1 MPEVQS
7 DIKVVVTPI
16 AATVDLE
23 SLRSQVENIFKKP
36 IKVQF
41 DADSVET
48 AVGEQAERA
57 VRAAQAAISR
67 GQAIFEAWNAQS
79 EKRNTTRLA
88 KYNNAVKQA
97 YDNVQ
102 SLIEGGAPSDKDVRG
117 WIAFTSAVEKYRA
130 EISKARAAQT
140 AISKGK
146 SIFAA
151 WDAESE
157 ERNVARLEQYNN
169 AVEQAYDNV
178 QSLIKGGAPSDK
190 DARGWIALT
199 SAVEKY
205 RAEISKARAAQSS
218 NRVISKGKSI
228 FAAWDAESEKRN
240 VARLEQYN
248 NAVKQAYD
256 NVQSLI
262 KAGKPSDKDAR
273 GWIALTSA
281 VEKYR
286 LEISKARAA
295 QSSNK
300 VISKGKSVFAVWDA
314 ESEERNVARL
324 AQYNNAVK
332 QAYDNVQSLIKAGAP
347 SDKDA
352 RGWIALTS
360 AVEKYRLE
368 ISKAR
373 AAQSSNNAKTQN
385 EKNFADIQ
393 RQAETY
399 FQKYETNITRNLS
412 LSTKWQNLLNNLR
425 NPDIDNTSVVE
436 YRKQL
441 ADLINESRGAGVEI
455 EKTGQKLSR
464 LFGQHLSTAVAMAAI
479 HALRRVL
486 QQTYQNVIELDKALV
501 NLQVSSGKSR
511 SELKSL
517 MMQYSEFAKSL
528 GTTTIA
534 VTQAADTWLRQG
546 YDLSEVETLITDSIH
561 LSVLGKISSEEA
573 TKALTSTMKG
583 YGIAVQDAST
593 IVDKFTTVDMNAATS
608 AGDLAT
614 AMAECAVS
622 AQLMGVDIDHLT
634 GYLATV
640 METTQDGA
648 ESVGVFMK
656 TMFARMA
663 NIKTGKLVDPEDQ
676 SDISD
681 VERVLKNQNILLRDA
696 QGNFRNFQEV
706 LEETAQKWRELGE
719 AGKTAEQS
727 ALAVAFGGIR
737 NQEKFKVFMEN
748 YDTAIKYA
756 NIATDSTGNAAK
768 KYEAYMDGIEARM
781 NRLTATFEEFA
792 QTILN
797 SDAIKGVIDFLTNI
811 LNLLQQITAWFGNAG
826 LGALTPLFGLG
837 GGILGASGK
846 GRLQQVG
853 LAANMPLYALVATRN
868 ELAA

>member
-7 DIKVVVTPI
+7 DIKVLVTPAVGAIDLSTLRQQVEDAFKTPINVKINVGDI
-16 AATVDLE
+16 AANA
-23 SLRSQVENIFKKP
+23 RK
-36 IKVQF
+36 
-41 DADSVET
+41 
-48 AVGEQAERA
+48 QAERA
-57 VRAAQAAISR
+57 AKATRREFSKVQVTPGKTFFKEFSDQFTKQTPEIKRLGTYYAQLQKQAERDAEATRRKFSKVQVIPGKTFFEEFSDQFTKQTPEIKRLGEYYGQLQKQAEQAAKAAESANKAAESANKAALRR
-67 GQAIFEAWNAQS
+67 GQTALAGWDTKAEGQNVQ
-79 EKRNTTRLA
+79 RL
-88 KYNNAVKQA
+88 KQYNDELQRA
-97 YDNVQ
+97 YDNAKALVGQ
-102 SLIEGGAPSDKDVRG
+102 GQPNAADTKG
-117 WIAFTSAVEKYRA
+117 WEALADAIEKYRV
-130 EISKARAAQT
+130 ELSKALY
-140 AISKGK
+140 I
-146 SIFAA
+146 
-151 WDAESE
+151 
-157 ERNVARLEQYNN
+157 
-169 AVEQAYDNV
+169 
-178 QSLIKGGAPSDK
+178 
-190 DARGWIALT
+190 
-199 SAVEKY
+199 
-205 RAEISKARAAQSS
+205 
-218 NRVISKGKSI
+218 
-228 FAAWDAESEKRN
+228 
-240 VARLEQYN
+240 
-248 NAVKQAYD
+248 
-256 NVQSLI
+256 
-262 KAGKPSDKDAR
+262 
-273 GWIALTSA
+273 
-281 VEKYR
+281 
-286 LEISKARAA
+286 
-295 QSSNK
+295 
-300 VISKGKSVFAVWDA
+300 
-314 ESEERNVARL
+314 
-324 AQYNNAVK
+324 
-332 QAYDNVQSLIKAGAP
+332 
-347 SDKDA
+347 
-352 RGWIALTS
+352 
-360 AVEKYRLE
+360 
-368 ISKAR
+368 
-373 AAQSSNNAKTQN
+373 QSSNNAKTQN

-399 FQKYETNITRNLS
+399 FQKYETNITKNLS
-412 LSTKWQNLLNNLR
+412 LTKKWQDFINQVRHPDLN
-425 NPDIDNTSVVE
+425 NTSVVE

-441 ADLINESRGAGVEI
+441 AALINESHDAGVEL
-455 EKTGQKLSR
+455 ESTGQKLSR

-486 QQTYQNVIELDKALV
+486 QQTYQTVIELDKALV

-517 MMQYSEFAKSL
+517 MMQYSEFARSL

-561 LSVLGKISSEEA
+561 LSVLGKIDSEEA

-663 NIKTGKLVDPEDQ
+663 NIKIGKLVDPEDQ

-681 VERVLKNQNILLRDA
+681 VERVLKNHNILLRDA

-768 KYEAYMDGIEARM
+768 KYEAYMDGIEAHM

-797 SDAIKGVIDFLTNI
+797 SDAVKGVIDFLTNI
-811 LNLLQQITAWFGNAG
+811 LNLLQQITALSGNAG
-826 LGALTPLFGLG
+826 FGALTPLFGLSG
-837 GGILGASGK
+837 AILGASGK
-846 GRLQQVG
+846 GRFQMVNLV
-853 LAANMPLYALVATRN
+853 ADMPLYILVVTRN

>member
-7 DIKVVVTPI
+7 DIKVLVTPVVNTTDLSTLRKQVEDALKTPINIKINTGDI
-16 AATVDLE
+16 AA
-23 SLRSQVENIFKKP
+23 SAGK
-36 IKVQF
+36 
-41 DADSVET
+41 
-48 AVGEQAERA
+48 QAERA
-57 VRAAQAAISR
+57 AKATKSAFSKVQVTPGKTFFKEFSDQFTKQTPEIKRLGAYYGQLQKQAERAAKAAESANKAALHR
-67 GQAIFEAWNAQS
+67 GQAALAGWDTKAEGQNVQ
-79 EKRNTTRLA
+79 RL
-88 KYNNAVKQA
+88 KQYNDELQKA
-97 YDNVQ
+97 YDNAKALVKQ
-102 SLIEGGAPSDKDVRG
+102 GQPNAADTKG
-117 WIAFTSAVEKYRA
+117 WEALADAIEKYRV
-130 EISKARAAQT
+130 ELSKALRIQ
-140 AISKGK
+140 G
-146 SIFAA
+146 
-151 WDAESE
+151 
-157 ERNVARLEQYNN
+157 
-169 AVEQAYDNV
+169 
-178 QSLIKGGAPSDK
+178 
-190 DARGWIALT
+190 
-199 SAVEKY
+199 
-205 RAEISKARAAQSS
+205 
-218 NRVISKGKSI
+218 
-228 FAAWDAESEKRN
+228 
-240 VARLEQYN
+240 
-248 NAVKQAYD
+248 
-256 NVQSLI
+256 
-262 KAGKPSDKDAR
+262 
-273 GWIALTSA
+273 
-281 VEKYR
+281 
-286 LEISKARAA
+286 
-295 QSSNK
+295 
-300 VISKGKSVFAVWDA
+300 
-314 ESEERNVARL
+314 
-324 AQYNNAVK
+324 
-332 QAYDNVQSLIKAGAP
+332 
-347 SDKDA
+347 
-352 RGWIALTS
+352 
-360 AVEKYRLE
+360 
-368 ISKAR
+368 
-373 AAQSSNNAKTQN
+373 SNNDVAQN
-385 EKNFADIQ
+385 KKNYEDVQ
-393 RQAETY
+393 RQAESY
-399 FQKYETNITRNLS
+399 FKKYETNITRNLS

-436 YRKQL
+436 YREQL
-441 ADLINESRGAGVEI
+441 AKLINESQAAGVEI

-464 LFGQHLSTAVAMAAI
+464 LFGQHLSTAVAMAAV
-479 HALRRVL
+479 HALRQSLRGVYD
-486 QQTYQNVIELDKALV
+486 TIVELDKALV
-501 NLQVSSGKSR
+501 DLQVSSGKSR

-561 LSVLGKISSEEA
+561 LSVLGKIDSEEA

-681 VERVLKNQNILLRDA
+681 VERVLKNHNILLRDA

-706 LEETAQKWRELGE
+706 LDETAQKWRELGE
-719 AGKTAEQS
+719 AGKTADQS

-811 LNLLQQITAWFGNAG
+811 LNLLQQITAWSGNAG
-826 LGALTPLFGLG
+826 FGALTPLFGLG

-868 ELAA
+868 ELAARLLIREHWKNRRNCLQVWVIPAREGES

>member
-7 DIKVVVTPI
+7 DIKVLVTPAVGAIDLSTLRQQVEDAFKTPINVKINVGDI
-16 AATVDLE
+16 AANA
-23 SLRSQVENIFKKP
+23 RK
-36 IKVQF
+36 
-41 DADSVET
+41 
-48 AVGEQAERA
+48 QAERA
-57 VRAAQAAISR
+57 AKATRREFSKVQVTPGKTFFKEFSDQFTKQTPEIKRLGTYYAQLQKQAERDAEATRRKFSKVQVIPGKTFFEEFSDQFTKQTPEIKRLGEYYGQLQKQAEQAAKAAESANKAALRR
-67 GQAIFEAWNAQS
+67 GQTALAGWDTKAEGQNVQ
-79 EKRNTTRLA
+79 RL
-88 KYNNAVKQA
+88 KQYNDELQRA
-97 YDNVQ
+97 YDNAKALVGQ
-102 SLIEGGAPSDKDVRG
+102 GQPNAADTKG
-117 WIAFTSAVEKYRA
+117 WEALADAIEKYRV
-130 EISKARAAQT
+130 ELSKALY
-140 AISKGK
+140 I
-146 SIFAA
+146 
-151 WDAESE
+151 
-157 ERNVARLEQYNN
+157 
-169 AVEQAYDNV
+169 
-178 QSLIKGGAPSDK
+178 
-190 DARGWIALT
+190 
-199 SAVEKY
+199 
-205 RAEISKARAAQSS
+205 
-218 NRVISKGKSI
+218 
-228 FAAWDAESEKRN
+228 
-240 VARLEQYN
+240 
-248 NAVKQAYD
+248 
-256 NVQSLI
+256 
-262 KAGKPSDKDAR
+262 
-273 GWIALTSA
+273 
-281 VEKYR
+281 
-286 LEISKARAA
+286 
-295 QSSNK
+295 
-300 VISKGKSVFAVWDA
+300 
-314 ESEERNVARL
+314 
-324 AQYNNAVK
+324 
-332 QAYDNVQSLIKAGAP
+332 
-347 SDKDA
+347 
-352 RGWIALTS
+352 
-360 AVEKYRLE
+360 
-368 ISKAR
+368 
-373 AAQSSNNAKTQN
+373 QSSNNAKTQN

-399 FQKYETNITRNLS
+399 FQKYETNITKNLS
-412 LSTKWQNLLNNLR
+412 LTKKWQDFINQVRHPDLN
-425 NPDIDNTSVVE
+425 NTSVVE

-441 ADLINESRGAGVEI
+441 AALINESHDAGVEL
-455 EKTGQKLSR
+455 ESTGQKLSR

-486 QQTYQNVIELDKALV
+486 QQTYQTVIELDKALV

-517 MMQYSEFAKSL
+517 MMQYSEFARSL

-561 LSVLGKISSEEA
+561 LSVLGKIDSEEA

-663 NIKTGKLVDPEDQ
+663 NIKIGKLVDPEDQ

-681 VERVLKNQNILLRDA
+681 VERVLKNHNILLRDA

-768 KYEAYMDGIEARM
+768 KYEAYMDGIEAHM

-797 SDAIKGVIDFLTNI
+797 SDAVKGVIDFLTNI
-811 LNLLQQITAWFGNAG
+811 LNLLQQITALSGNAG
-826 LGALTPLFGLG
+826 FGALTPLFGLSG
-837 GGILGASGK
+837 AILGASGK
-846 GRLQQVG
+846 GRFQMVNLV
-853 LAANMPLYALVATRN
+853 ADMPLYILVVTRN

>member
-7 DIKVVVTPI
+7 DIKVLVTPVVSTTDLSTLRKQVEDALKTPINIKINTGDI
-16 AATVDLE
+16 AA
-23 SLRSQVENIFKKP
+23 SAGK
-36 IKVQF
+36 
-41 DADSVET
+41 
-48 AVGEQAERA
+48 QAERA
-57 VRAAQAAISR
+57 AKATKSAFSKVQVTPGKTFFKEFSDQFTKQTPEIKRLGAYYGQLQKQAERAAKAAESANKAALYR
-67 GQAIFEAWNAQS
+67 GQTALAGWDTKAEGQNVQRLKQYNDELQRAYDNAKALVDQGQPNAADTKGWEALAGAI
-79 EKRNTTRLA
+79 EKYRVELSKA
-88 KYNNAVKQA
+88 LSIQGANNAVAQNKKN
-97 YDNVQ
+97 Y
-102 SLIEGGAPSDKDVRG
+102 EDV
-117 WIAFTSAVEKYRA
+117 
-130 EISKARAAQT
+130 
-140 AISKGK
+140 
-146 SIFAA
+146 
-151 WDAESE
+151 
-157 ERNVARLEQYNN
+157 
-169 AVEQAYDNV
+169 
-178 QSLIKGGAPSDK
+178 
-190 DARGWIALT
+190 
-199 SAVEKY
+199 
-205 RAEISKARAAQSS
+205 
-218 NRVISKGKSI
+218 
-228 FAAWDAESEKRN
+228 
-240 VARLEQYN
+240 
-248 NAVKQAYD
+248 
-256 NVQSLI
+256 
-262 KAGKPSDKDAR
+262 
-273 GWIALTSA
+273 
-281 VEKYR
+281 
-286 LEISKARAA
+286 
-295 QSSNK
+295 
-300 VISKGKSVFAVWDA
+300 
-314 ESEERNVARL
+314 
-324 AQYNNAVK
+324 
-332 QAYDNVQSLIKAGAP
+332 
-347 SDKDA
+347 
-352 RGWIALTS
+352 
-360 AVEKYRLE
+360 
-368 ISKAR
+368 
-373 AAQSSNNAKTQN
+373 
-385 EKNFADIQ
+385 Q
-393 RQAETY
+393 RQAESY
-399 FQKYETNITRNLS
+399 FKKYETNITRNLS

-436 YRKQL
+436 YREQL
-441 ADLINESRGAGVEI
+441 AKLINESQAAGVEI
-455 EKTGQKLSR
+455 EKAGQKLSR
-464 LFGQHLSTAVAMAAI
+464 LFGQHLSTAVVMAAI
-479 HALRRVL
+479 HALRQSLRKVYD
-486 QQTYQNVIELDKALV
+486 TIVELDKALV
-501 NLQVSSGKSR
+501 DLQVSSGKSR

-561 LSVLGKISSEEA
+561 LSVLGKIDSEEA

-681 VERVLKNQNILLRDA
+681 VERVLKDQNILLRDA

-706 LEETAQKWRELGE
+706 LDETAQKWRELGE
-719 AGKTAEQS
+719 AGKTADQS
-727 ALAVAFGGIR
+727 ALALAFGGIR

-797 SDAIKGVIDFLTNI
+797 SDAVKGVIDFLTNI
-811 LNLLQQITAWFGNAG
+811 LDLLQQITAWSGNAG
-826 LGALTPLFGLG
+826 FGALTPLFGLG

>member
-7 DIKVVVTPI
+7 DIKVLVTPAVGATDLSTLRQQVEDAFKAPINVKINMGDI
-16 AATVDLE
+16 AA
-23 SLRSQVENIFKKP
+23 SAGK
-36 IKVQF
+36 
-41 DADSVET
+41 
-48 AVGEQAERA
+48 QAERA
-57 VRAAQAAISR
+57 AKATRREFSKVQVTPGKTFFKEFSDQFTKQTPEIKRLGTYYGQLQKQAERAAKAAESANKAALRR
-67 GQAIFEAWNAQS
+67 GQTALAGWDTKAEGQNVQ
-79 EKRNTTRLA
+79 RL
-88 KYNNAVKQA
+88 KQYNDELQRA
-97 YDNVQ
+97 YDNAKALVDQ
-102 SLIEGGAPSDKDVRG
+102 GQPNAADTKG
-117 WIAFTSAVEKYRA
+117 WEALADAIEKYRV
-130 EISKARAAQT
+130 ELSKALY
-140 AISKGK
+140 I
-146 SIFAA
+146 
-151 WDAESE
+151 
-157 ERNVARLEQYNN
+157 
-169 AVEQAYDNV
+169 
-178 QSLIKGGAPSDK
+178 
-190 DARGWIALT
+190 
-199 SAVEKY
+199 
-205 RAEISKARAAQSS
+205 
-218 NRVISKGKSI
+218 
-228 FAAWDAESEKRN
+228 
-240 VARLEQYN
+240 
-248 NAVKQAYD
+248 
-256 NVQSLI
+256 
-262 KAGKPSDKDAR
+262 
-273 GWIALTSA
+273 
-281 VEKYR
+281 
-286 LEISKARAA
+286 
-295 QSSNK
+295 
-300 VISKGKSVFAVWDA
+300 
-314 ESEERNVARL
+314 
-324 AQYNNAVK
+324 
-332 QAYDNVQSLIKAGAP
+332 
-347 SDKDA
+347 
-352 RGWIALTS
+352 
-360 AVEKYRLE
+360 
-368 ISKAR
+368 
-373 AAQSSNNAKTQN
+373 QSSNNAKTQN

-441 ADLINESRGAGVEI
+441 ADLMNESRGAGVEI

-663 NIKTGKLVDPEDQ
+663 NIKIGKLVDPEDQ

-727 ALAVAFGGIR
+727 ALAVAFGGTR

-768 KYEAYMDGIEARM
+768 KYEAYMDGIEAHM

-797 SDAIKGVIDFLTNI
+797 SDVIKGGIDFLTNI
-811 LNLLQQITAWFGNAG
+811 LNLLQQITAWSDNAG
-826 LGALTPLFGLG
+826 FGALTPLFSLG

>member
-1 MPEVQS
+1 
-7 DIKVVVTPI
+7 
-16 AATVDLE
+16 
-23 SLRSQVENIFKKP
+23 
-36 IKVQF
+36 
-41 DADSVET
+41 
-48 AVGEQAERA
+48 
-57 VRAAQAAISR
+57 
-67 GQAIFEAWNAQS
+67 
-79 EKRNTTRLA
+79 
-88 KYNNAVKQA
+88 
-97 YDNVQ
+97 
-102 SLIEGGAPSDKDVRG
+102 
-117 WIAFTSAVEKYRA
+117 
-130 EISKARAAQT
+130 
-140 AISKGK
+140 
-146 SIFAA
+146 
-151 WDAESE
+151 
-157 ERNVARLEQYNN
+157 
-169 AVEQAYDNV
+169 
-178 QSLIKGGAPSDK
+178 
-190 DARGWIALT
+190 
-199 SAVEKY
+199 
-205 RAEISKARAAQSS
+205 
-218 NRVISKGKSI
+218 
-228 FAAWDAESEKRN
+228 
-240 VARLEQYN
+240 
-248 NAVKQAYD
+248 
-256 NVQSLI
+256 
-262 KAGKPSDKDAR
+262 
-273 GWIALTSA
+273 
-281 VEKYR
+281 
-286 LEISKARAA
+286 
-295 QSSNK
+295 
-300 VISKGKSVFAVWDA
+300 
-314 ESEERNVARL
+314 
-324 AQYNNAVK
+324 
-332 QAYDNVQSLIKAGAP
+332 
-347 SDKDA
+347 
-352 RGWIALTS
+352 
-360 AVEKYRLE
+360 
-368 ISKAR
+368 
-373 AAQSSNNAKTQN
+373 
-385 EKNFADIQ
+385 
-393 RQAETY
+393 
-399 FQKYETNITRNLS
+399 
-412 LSTKWQNLLNNLR
+412 
-425 NPDIDNTSVVE
+425 
-436 YRKQL
+436 
-441 ADLINESRGAGVEI
+441 
-455 EKTGQKLSR
+455 
-464 LFGQHLSTAVAMAAI
+464 MAAI

-768 KYEAYMDGIEARM
+768 KYEAYMDGIEAHM

-811 LNLLQQITAWFGNAG
+811 LNLLQQITAWSGNAG

>member
-7 DIKVVVTPI
+7 DIKVLVTPVVS
-16 AATVDLE
+16 TTDL
-23 SLRSQVENIFKKP
+23 STLRKQVEDAFKTPINVKINAKSSASNIEGQIRTIQTK
-36 IKVQF
+36 
-41 DADSVET
+41 T
-48 AVGEQAERA
+48 
-57 VRAAQAAISR
+57 VRAANAAMR
-67 GQAIFEAWNAQS
+67 QFNAS
-79 EKRNTTRLA
+79 EQLK
-88 KYNNAVKQA
+88 
-97 YDNVQ
+97 
-102 SLIEGGAPSDKDVRG
+102 
-117 WIAFTSAVEKYRA
+117 
-130 EISKARAAQT
+130 
-140 AISKGK
+140 
-146 SIFAA
+146 
-151 WDAESE
+151 
-157 ERNVARLEQYNN
+157 
-169 AVEQAYDNV
+169 
-178 QSLIKGGAPSDK
+178 
-190 DARGWIALT
+190 
-199 SAVEKY
+199 
-205 RAEISKARAAQSS
+205 
-218 NRVISKGKSI
+218 
-228 FAAWDAESEKRN
+228 
-240 VARLEQYN
+240 
-248 NAVKQAYD
+248 
-256 NVQSLI
+256 
-262 KAGKPSDKDAR
+262 
-273 GWIALTSA
+273 
-281 VEKYR
+281 
-286 LEISKARAA
+286 
-295 QSSNK
+295 
-300 VISKGKSVFAVWDA
+300 
-314 ESEERNVARL
+314 
-324 AQYNNAVK
+324 
-332 QAYDNVQSLIKAGAP
+332 
-347 SDKDA
+347 
-352 RGWIALTS
+352 
-360 AVEKYRLE
+360 
-368 ISKAR
+368 
-373 AAQSSNNAKTQN
+373 
-385 EKNFADIQ
+385 KNFGDVE
-393 RQAETY
+393 RQATAY
-399 FQKYETNITRNLS
+399 YKKFETNITRNAS
-412 LSTKWQNLLNNLR
+412 LSTKWADFLNRVKSPNF
-425 NPDIDNTSVVE
+425 NTDSIKTYRRQLVE
-436 YRKQL
+436 L
-441 ADLINESRGAGVEI
+441 MNESRDAGVEL
-455 EKTGQKLSR
+455 ESTGQKLSR

-486 QQTYQNVIELDKALV
+486 QQTYQNVVELDKALV

-727 ALAVAFGGIR
+727 ALAVAFGGTR

-811 LNLLQQITAWFGNAG
+811 LNLLQQITAWSGNAG

-853 LAANMPLYALVATRN
+853 LAANMPLYALVVTRN

>member
-7 DIKVVVTPI
+7 DIKVLVTPVVSTTDLSTLRKQVEDALKTPINIKINTGEI
-16 AATVDLE
+16 AA
-23 SLRSQVENIFKKP
+23 SAGK
-36 IKVQF
+36 
-41 DADSVET
+41 
-48 AVGEQAERA
+48 QAERA
-57 VRAAQAAISR
+57 AKATKSAFSKVQVTPGKTFFKEFSDQFTKQTPEIKRLGAYYGQLQKQAERAAKAAESANKAALYR
-67 GQAIFEAWNAQS
+67 GQTALAGWDTKAEGQNVQRLKQYNDELQKAYDNAKALVEQGQPNTADTKGWEALADAI
-79 EKRNTTRLA
+79 EKYRVELSKALNIQGA
-88 KYNNAVKQA
+88 NNAVAQNKKN
-97 YDNVQ
+97 Y
-102 SLIEGGAPSDKDVRG
+102 EDV
-117 WIAFTSAVEKYRA
+117 
-130 EISKARAAQT
+130 
-140 AISKGK
+140 
-146 SIFAA
+146 
-151 WDAESE
+151 
-157 ERNVARLEQYNN
+157 
-169 AVEQAYDNV
+169 
-178 QSLIKGGAPSDK
+178 
-190 DARGWIALT
+190 
-199 SAVEKY
+199 
-205 RAEISKARAAQSS
+205 
-218 NRVISKGKSI
+218 
-228 FAAWDAESEKRN
+228 
-240 VARLEQYN
+240 
-248 NAVKQAYD
+248 
-256 NVQSLI
+256 
-262 KAGKPSDKDAR
+262 
-273 GWIALTSA
+273 
-281 VEKYR
+281 
-286 LEISKARAA
+286 
-295 QSSNK
+295 
-300 VISKGKSVFAVWDA
+300 
-314 ESEERNVARL
+314 
-324 AQYNNAVK
+324 
-332 QAYDNVQSLIKAGAP
+332 
-347 SDKDA
+347 
-352 RGWIALTS
+352 
-360 AVEKYRLE
+360 
-368 ISKAR
+368 
-373 AAQSSNNAKTQN
+373 
-385 EKNFADIQ
+385 Q
-393 RQAETY
+393 RQAESY
-399 FQKYETNITRNLS
+399 FKKYETNITRNLS

-436 YRKQL
+436 YREQL
-441 ADLINESRGAGVEI
+441 AKLINESQEAGVEI

-464 LFGQHLSTAVAMAAI
+464 LFGQHLSTAVVMAAI
-479 HALRRVL
+479 HALRRAL

-501 NLQVSSGKSR
+501 DLPVSSGKSR

-561 LSVLGKISSEEA
+561 LSVLGKIDSEEA

-727 ALAVAFGGIR
+727 ALAIAFGGIR

-797 SDAIKGVIDFLTNI
+797 SDAIKGIIDFLTNI
-811 LNLLQQITAWFGNAG
+811 LNLLQQITAWSGNAG

>member
-7 DIKVVVTPI
+7 DIKVLVTPAVGPTDLSTLRQQVEDAFKAPINVKINMGDI
-16 AATVDLE
+16 AA
-23 SLRSQVENIFKKP
+23 SARK
-36 IKVQF
+36 
-41 DADSVET
+41 
-48 AVGEQAERA
+48 QAERA
-57 VRAAQAAISR
+57 TKATRREFSKVQVTPGKTFFKEFSDQFTKQTPEIKRLGTYYGQLQKQAEQAAKAAESANKAALHR
-67 GQAIFEAWNAQS
+67 GQTALAGWDTKAEGQNVQ
-79 EKRNTTRLA
+79 RL
-88 KYNNAVKQA
+88 KQYNDELQRA
-97 YDNVQ
+97 YDNAKALVDQ
-102 SLIEGGAPSDKDVRG
+102 GQPNAADTKG
-117 WIAFTSAVEKYRA
+117 WEALADAIEKYRV
-130 EISKARAAQT
+130 ELSKALY
-140 AISKGK
+140 I
-146 SIFAA
+146 
-151 WDAESE
+151 
-157 ERNVARLEQYNN
+157 
-169 AVEQAYDNV
+169 
-178 QSLIKGGAPSDK
+178 
-190 DARGWIALT
+190 
-199 SAVEKY
+199 
-205 RAEISKARAAQSS
+205 
-218 NRVISKGKSI
+218 
-228 FAAWDAESEKRN
+228 
-240 VARLEQYN
+240 
-248 NAVKQAYD
+248 
-256 NVQSLI
+256 
-262 KAGKPSDKDAR
+262 
-273 GWIALTSA
+273 
-281 VEKYR
+281 
-286 LEISKARAA
+286 
-295 QSSNK
+295 
-300 VISKGKSVFAVWDA
+300 
-314 ESEERNVARL
+314 
-324 AQYNNAVK
+324 
-332 QAYDNVQSLIKAGAP
+332 
-347 SDKDA
+347 
-352 RGWIALTS
+352 
-360 AVEKYRLE
+360 
-368 ISKAR
+368 
-373 AAQSSNNAKTQN
+373 QSSNNAKAQN

-441 ADLINESRGAGVEI
+441 ADLMNESRDAGVEL
-455 EKTGQKLSR
+455 ESTGQKLSR

-486 QQTYQNVIELDKALV
+486 QQTYQTVIELDKALV

-681 VERVLKNQNILLRDA
+681 VERVLKNHNILLRDT

-727 ALAVAFGGIR
+727 ALAVAFGGTR

-781 NRLTATFEEFA
+781 NRLTATFEGFA

-811 LNLLQQITAWFGNAG
+811 LNLLQQITAWSGNAG
-826 LGALTPLFGLG
+826 LGALTPLLGLG

>member
-7 DIKVVVTPI
+7 DIKVLVTPVVNTTDLSTLRKQVEDALKTPINIKINTGDI
-16 AATVDLE
+16 AA
-23 SLRSQVENIFKKP
+23 SAGK
-36 IKVQF
+36 
-41 DADSVET
+41 
-48 AVGEQAERA
+48 QAERA
-57 VRAAQAAISR
+57 AKATKSAFSKVQVTPGKTFFKEFSDQFTKQTPEIKRLGAYYGQLQKQAERAAKAAESANKAALYR
-67 GQAIFEAWNAQS
+67 GQTALAGWDTKAEGQNVQRLKQYNDELQRAYDNAKALVDQGQPNAADTKGWEALADAI
-79 EKRNTTRLA
+79 EKYRVELSKA
-88 KYNNAVKQA
+88 LSIQGANNAVAQNKKN
-97 YDNVQ
+97 Y
-102 SLIEGGAPSDKDVRG
+102 EDV
-117 WIAFTSAVEKYRA
+117 
-130 EISKARAAQT
+130 
-140 AISKGK
+140 
-146 SIFAA
+146 
-151 WDAESE
+151 
-157 ERNVARLEQYNN
+157 
-169 AVEQAYDNV
+169 
-178 QSLIKGGAPSDK
+178 
-190 DARGWIALT
+190 
-199 SAVEKY
+199 
-205 RAEISKARAAQSS
+205 
-218 NRVISKGKSI
+218 
-228 FAAWDAESEKRN
+228 
-240 VARLEQYN
+240 
-248 NAVKQAYD
+248 
-256 NVQSLI
+256 
-262 KAGKPSDKDAR
+262 
-273 GWIALTSA
+273 
-281 VEKYR
+281 
-286 LEISKARAA
+286 
-295 QSSNK
+295 
-300 VISKGKSVFAVWDA
+300 
-314 ESEERNVARL
+314 
-324 AQYNNAVK
+324 
-332 QAYDNVQSLIKAGAP
+332 
-347 SDKDA
+347 
-352 RGWIALTS
+352 
-360 AVEKYRLE
+360 
-368 ISKAR
+368 
-373 AAQSSNNAKTQN
+373 
-385 EKNFADIQ
+385 Q
-393 RQAETY
+393 RQAESY
-399 FQKYETNITRNLS
+399 FKKYETNITRNLS

-436 YRKQL
+436 YREQL
-441 ADLINESRGAGVEI
+441 AKLINESQAAGVEI

-464 LFGQHLSTAVAMAAI
+464 LFGQHLSTAVVMAAI
-479 HALRRVL
+479 HALRRAL

-501 NLQVSSGKSR
+501 DLQVSSGKSR

-561 LSVLGKISSEEA
+561 LSVLGKIDSEEA

-706 LEETAQKWRELGE
+706 LDETAQKWRELGE
-719 AGKTAEQS
+719 AGKTADQS
-727 ALAVAFGGIR
+727 ALALAFGGIR

-811 LNLLQQITAWFGNAG
+811 LNLLQQITAWSGNAG
-826 LGALTPLFGLG
+826 FGALTPLFGLG

-846 GRLQQVG
+846 GRPQQVG

>member
-7 DIKVVVTPI
+7 DIKVLVTPAVGATDLSTLRRQVEDAFKAPINVKINVGNI
-16 AATVDLE
+16 AA
-23 SLRSQVENIFKKP
+23 SAGK
-36 IKVQF
+36 
-41 DADSVET
+41 
-48 AVGEQAERA
+48 QAERA
-57 VRAAQAAISR
+57 AKATRSAFSKVQVTPGKTFFKEFSDQFTKQTPEIKRLGTYYAQLQKQAERAAKAAESANKAALRR
-67 GQAIFEAWNAQS
+67 GQTALAGWDTKAEGQNVQ
-79 EKRNTTRLA
+79 RL
-88 KYNNAVKQA
+88 KQYNDELQRA
-97 YDNVQ
+97 YDNAKALVDQ
-102 SLIEGGAPSDKDVRG
+102 GQPNAADTKG
-117 WIAFTSAVEKYRA
+117 WEALADAIEKYRV
-130 EISKARAAQT
+130 ELSKALY
-140 AISKGK
+140 I
-146 SIFAA
+146 
-151 WDAESE
+151 
-157 ERNVARLEQYNN
+157 
-169 AVEQAYDNV
+169 
-178 QSLIKGGAPSDK
+178 
-190 DARGWIALT
+190 
-199 SAVEKY
+199 
-205 RAEISKARAAQSS
+205 
-218 NRVISKGKSI
+218 
-228 FAAWDAESEKRN
+228 
-240 VARLEQYN
+240 
-248 NAVKQAYD
+248 
-256 NVQSLI
+256 
-262 KAGKPSDKDAR
+262 
-273 GWIALTSA
+273 
-281 VEKYR
+281 
-286 LEISKARAA
+286 
-295 QSSNK
+295 
-300 VISKGKSVFAVWDA
+300 
-314 ESEERNVARL
+314 
-324 AQYNNAVK
+324 
-332 QAYDNVQSLIKAGAP
+332 
-347 SDKDA
+347 
-352 RGWIALTS
+352 
-360 AVEKYRLE
+360 
-368 ISKAR
+368 
-373 AAQSSNNAKTQN
+373 QSSNNAKAQN

-399 FQKYETNITRNLS
+399 FQKYETNITKNLS
-412 LSTKWQNLLNNLR
+412 LTKKWQDFINQVRHPDLN
-425 NPDIDNTSVVE
+425 NTSVVE

-441 ADLINESRGAGVEI
+441 AALINESHDAGVEI

-561 LSVLGKISSEEA
+561 LSVLGKIDSEEA

-727 ALAVAFGGIR
+727 ALAIAFGGIR

-811 LNLLQQITAWFGNAG
+811 LNLLQQITAWSDNAG
-826 LGALTPLFGLG
+826 FGALTPLFGLG

-853 LAANMPLYALVATRN
+853 LAANMPLYALVVTRN